1 MSRFGAAALAV
12 SVAALT
18 ALTATALTALTSQG
32 VATAASAAGQV
43 TITQAGPTG
52 PNPYVLTVTADDA
65 NGLPLTGMTVHVFSG
80 ATEVDTVTDMA
91 YVSGADNAQLWR
103 ATAPIAQAELPP
115 GTYTLTVD
123 ATDADETDA
132 GLAGPAP
139 FAFSWTTA
147 VSGTAAPK
155 VLTYNETTTTISGR
169 VTGIVPDS
177 SYTAPVGLS
186 GVPVFVNWVNGDSG
200 PWQQQIATTG
210 STGSF
215 SGKVSLPDA
224 AGQYTVS
231 VGSTPTM
238 DSGGATLATSWA
250 SDAVR
255 LTGVS
260 VTPKYF
266 TYGKA
271 GVATMNGTVQY
282 QDAVSGWQPL
292 AGTQLVVVAGSYD
305 VKYINA
311 DSAGHFTWT
320 FVPDTNGTNW
330 SVVVG
335 GGGLLGS
342 AQADGNVFDA
352 VPVHFKYFNASLN
365 PFAQLSVH
373 ACAYVTAPGF
383 LSPQGHMNV
392 QYAAHPN
399 GPWQNL
405 GRVPYAAGPPPS
417 SCGVNTLS
425 YFTGTLNVR
434 LAGAYY
440 RGYFPATPS
449 YQTASSAAV
458 HQAKTV
464 TRIVSV
470 RVSPGSVPKG
480 GHIKVSGRLQ
490 RFTGSWHNLGGQ
502 QILIVLRP
510 SGSKTWYWIKK
521 VTTNSAGFFSG
532 TVADPVTA
540 DWSAAYEGGRSYF
553 ASGGSIHHVT
563 VTGAAAAAML
573 PAPHALRLPSSG

>member
-12 SVAALT
+12 SVSALAALT
-18 ALTATALTALTSQG
+18 ALAALASQG
-32 VATAASAAGQV
+32 VATAASATGQI

-52 PNPYVLTVTADDA
+52 PNPYMLTVTADDA
-65 NGLPLTGMTVHVFSG
+65 NGLPLTSMTVHVFSG

-91 YVSGADNAQLWR
+91 YVSGADDAQLWR

-147 VSGTAAPK
+147 VGGTAAPK

-210 STGSF
+210 STGSY
-215 SGKVSLPDA
+215 SGKVQLPA
-224 AGQYTVS
+224 ADGEYTVS
-231 VGSTPTM
+231 VGATPTM
-238 DSGGATLATSWA
+238 DSGGATLTTSWA

-255 LTGVS
+255 LTGDS

-266 TYGKA
+266 TYGQA
-271 GVATMNGTVQY
+271 GVATMKGTVQY
-282 QDAVSGWQPL
+282 KDTVSGWQPL
-292 AGTQLVVVAGSYD
+292 AGTQVVVVAGSYD
-305 VKYINA
+305 VKYIDA
-311 DSAGHFTWT
+311 DSAGHFTWG

-330 SVVVG
+330 SIVVG
-335 GGGLLGS
+335 GGNLLGS

-373 ACAYVTAPGF
+373 ACAYITAPGF
-383 LSPQGHMNV
+383 FSPQGYMSV
-392 QYAAHPN
+392 QYAAHPT
-399 GPWQNL
+399 GPWLYL
-405 GRVPYAAGPPPS
+405 GRVPYVQGTIPS

-425 YFTGTLNVR
+425 YFAGTLNVR
-434 LAGAYY
+434 LASAYY
-440 RGYFPATPS
+440 RGYFPATPN
-449 YQTASSAAV
+449 YQTANSAAV

-464 TRIVSV
+464 TRIISL
-470 RVSPGSVPKG
+470 RVSPSSVSKNG
-480 GHIKVSGRLQ
+480 NITVSGRLQ

-521 VTTNSAGFFSG
+521 VRTNSAGFFSG

-540 DWSAAYEGGRSYF
+540 DWSAAYEGGGSYF

-573 PAPHALRLPSSG
+573 PALHALRLPPPG